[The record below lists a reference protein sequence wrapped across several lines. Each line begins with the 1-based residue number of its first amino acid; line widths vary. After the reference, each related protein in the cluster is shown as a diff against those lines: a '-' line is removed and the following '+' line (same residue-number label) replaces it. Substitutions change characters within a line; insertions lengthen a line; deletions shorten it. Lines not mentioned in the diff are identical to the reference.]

1 MQLENILL
9 NENVISYTYQHLKE
23 LLKIIPELKLT
34 INFNQHH
41 PHHHLTVFNHTL
53 LAISFAPKDYTL
65 RLTLLL
71 HDIGKVYSFVE
82 KDGVRYYPNH
92 AEISSQIARN
102 ILVRLGYDLE
112 YINIVCELI
121 KWHDTKINEQDIKE
135 NYDFYYMLYQIQ
147 YCDALSHHPLK
158 LENRVSYLN
167 ELKKII
173 EEYKHTR

>member
-41 PHHHLTVFNHTL
+41 PHHHLTVF
-53 LAISFAPKDYTL
+53 
-65 RLTLLL
+65 
-71 HDIGKVYSFVE
+71 VE
-82 KDGVRYYPNH
+82 KDGVRHYPNH

-112 YINIVCELI
+112 YINIICELI

-173 EEYKHTR
+173 EEYEYTR